1 MFNISKHMM
10 DDSRGLFAESAGS
23 GVSTLSCQLNDPLYT
38 PISASNLE
46 SVRKN
51 VLYDNL
57 FVKTAFQAKLR
68 AAGVVDAYLG
78 GDGMVEQF
86 LYGRTQGMALPPGKS
101 VTVTGQQLV
110 SAMKFQEKL
119 LAAWYPVDDWFYDDG
134 SGQNGVVNSG
144 PDRVLDMWQVVLT
157 TCTETID
164 TMLEMSSYRHG
175 QPSGVGVSDN
185 RQYDVDGVDEAL
197 NNGIDVSPF
206 GNVYSTYGGV
216 TRNGAVNVAMNS
228 TPLWLGATPTTGTA
242 TVPVAAGTGQIDF
255 NALMVLWTMGQVRGG
270 NMDLG
275 ITNVFGFA
283 AIAIALD
290 AQRRDV
296 SNTKHDIKFEG
307 LNFNGVDI
315 YADPLAPS
323 AQAGLFLPLGP
334 AQGKAGNT
342 NLVDG
347 SGSSTQTGVVTSPQ
361 YTSVVNGVT
370 SNVTISG
377 TGSNIPSN
385 ALLTVGEVLYFFEAS
400 SFRIR
405 PSDKPG
411 FDYGIIQERVPFNV
425 TAKYLIQRL
434 ATNLYTA
441 QPSHNALAFGFSR

>member
-1 MFNISKHMM
+1 M
-10 DDSRGLFAESAGS
+10 A
-23 GVSTLSCQLNDPLYT
+23 LNDPLYT
-38 PISASNLE
+38 PVDVANLE
-46 SVRKN
+46 AVRKN

-57 FVKTAFQAKLR
+57 FVNTAFQAKLR
-68 AAGVVDAYLG
+68 AAGVVDQYLG
-78 GDGMVEQF
+78 GDGMVEQIQ
-86 LYGRTQGMALPPGKS
+86 YGRVQGMALPPGKS

-110 SAMKFQEKL
+110 SGIKFQEKL

-134 SGQNGVVNSG
+134 SGQGGVVNSG
-144 PDRVLDMWQVVLT
+144 PARVLDMWQVVLT
-157 TCTETID
+157 NMTMTID

-175 QPSGVGVSDN
+175 QPSGTGISDN
-185 RQYDVDGVDEAL
+185 RQYDVNGVDEAL

-206 GNVYSTYGGV
+206 GNVYGTYGGA
-216 TRNGAVNVAMNS
+216 TRNGAISVAMNS

-242 TVPVAAGTGQIDF
+242 AAPAAATTGQIDF

-283 AIAIALD
+283 AVAIALD
-290 AQRRDV
+290 AQRRDI
-296 SNTKHDIKFEG
+296 SNTKHDIRFTG

-323 AQAGLFLPLGP
+323 AIAGNFLPLAP

-347 SGSSTQTGVVTSPQ
+347 SGSSTQTGTVTSPQ
-361 YTSVVNGVT
+361 YTSGGA
-370 SNVTISG
+370 NVTISP

-385 ALLTVGEVLYFFEAS
+385 ATLTVGEVLYFFEAS
-400 SFRIR
+400 SFRVR